1 MSLHFRGGE
10 LQQKGKG
17 IGGFFRIVNSA
28 LNPLVKRVGQ
38 SLLNAATSS
47 TGKAIGRAI
56 SEQALDSTLN
66 MAHDYLSGNSLKESI
81 ESEKKNLKNKAK
93 EILSK
98 QRGRGAPKRKRVVS
112 EKTKVLKKFKAS
124 VNGQLS

>member
-17 IGGFFRIVNSA
+17 IGGFFRIVSSV
-28 LNPLVKRVGQ
+28 LKPLVKRVGQ
-38 SLLNAATSS
+38 SVLNAATSS

-56 SEQALDSTLN
+56 SEQALQSTLN
-66 MAHDYLSGNSLKESI
+66 MTHDYLSGNSLSESF
-81 ESEKKNLKNKAK
+81 ETEKKNLKDKAK
-93 EILSK
+93 NILSK

-112 EKTKVLKKFKAS
+112 VKAEVKKKFKGA
-124 VNGQLS
+124 GFY

>member
-17 IGGFFRIVNSA
+17 IGGFFRIVSSA
-28 LNPLVKRVGQ
+28 LKPLMKRVGQ
-38 SLLNAATSS
+38 SVLNAATSS

-56 SEQALDSTLN
+56 SEQALESTLN
-66 MAHDYLSGNSLKESI
+66 MTNDYLSGNSLTESF
-81 ESEKKNLKNKAK
+81 ENEKKNLKNKAK

-98 QRGRGAPKRKRVVS
+98 QRGRGAPKRKQVVS
-112 EKTKVLKKFKAS
+112 VKKDVLKKFKGS
-124 VNGQLS
+124 GFC

>member
-17 IGGFFRIVNSA
+17 IGGFFRIVSSV
-28 LNPLVKRVGQ
+28 LKPLLKRVGQ
-38 SLLNAATSS
+38 SVLTAATSS

-56 SEQALDSTLN
+56 SEQALESTLN
-66 MAHDYLSGNSLKESI
+66 MTNDYLSGNSLTESF
-81 ESEKKNLKNKAK
+81 ENEKKNLKNKAK

-98 QRGRGAPKRKRVVS
+98 QRGRGAPKRKQVVS
-112 EKTKVLKKFKAS
+112 VKKDLLKKFKGS
-124 VNGQLS
+124 GFC

>member
-17 IGGFFRIVNSA
+17 IGGFFRIVSSA
-28 LNPLVKRVGQ
+28 LKPLIKRVGQ
-38 SLLNAATSS
+38 SVLNAATSS

-56 SEQALDSTLN
+56 SEQVLDSTLN
-66 MAHDYLSGNSLKESI
+66 MTQDYLSGNSLKESF
-81 ESEKKNLKNKAK
+81 ESEKKNLKSKAK
-93 EILSK
+93 EILTK

-112 EKTKVLKKFKAS
+112 EKIEVKKKFK
-124 VNGQLS
+124 GGFY

>member
-17 IGGFFRIVNSA
+17 IGGFFRIVSSA
-28 LNPLVKRVGQ
+28 LKPLMKRVGQ
-38 SLLNAATSS
+38 SVLNAATSS

-56 SEQALDSTLN
+56 SEQALESTLN
-66 MAHDYLSGNSLKESI
+66 MTNDYLSGNSLTESF
-81 ESEKKNLKNKAK
+81 ENEKKNLKNKAK

-98 QRGRGAPKRKRVVS
+98 QRGRGAPKRKQVVS
-112 EKTKVLKKFKAS
+112 VKTDVLKKFKGS
-124 VNGQLS
+124 GFC

>member
-17 IGGFFRIVNSA
+17 IGGFFRIVSSA
-28 LNPLVKRVGQ
+28 LKPLIKRVGQ
-38 SLLNAATSS
+38 SVLNAATSS

-56 SEQALDSTLN
+56 SEQALESTLN
-66 MAHDYLSGNSLKESI
+66 MTNDYLSGNSLTESF
-81 ESEKKNLKNKAK
+81 ENEKKNLKNKAK

-98 QRGRGAPKRKRVVS
+98 QRGRGAPKRKQVVS
-112 EKTKVLKKFKAS
+112 VKTDVLKKFKGS
-124 VNGQLS
+124 GFC

>member
-17 IGGFFRIVNSA
+17 IGGFYRIVNSV
-28 LNPLVKRVGQ
+28 LKPFVKRVGQ
-38 SLLNAATSS
+38 SVLKAATST

-56 SEQALDSTLN
+56 SEQALESTLN
-66 MAHDYLSGNSLKESI
+66 MTQDYLTGNSLSESF
-81 ESEKKNLKNKAK
+81 ENEKKNLKNKAK

-98 QRGRGAPKRKRVVS
+98 QRGRGAPKRKQVVS
-112 EKTKVLKKFKAS
+112 VKTDVLKKFKGS
-124 VNGQLS
+124 GFR

>member
-17 IGGFFRIVNSA
+17 IGGFFRIVSSV
-28 LNPLVKRVGQ
+28 LKPLVKRVGQ
-38 SLLNAATSS
+38 SVLNAATSS

-56 SEQALDSTLN
+56 SEQALESTLN
-66 MAHDYLSGNSLKESI
+66 MTNDYLSGNSLTESF
-81 ESEKKNLKNKAK
+81 ENEKKNLKNKAK

-98 QRGRGAPKRKRVVS
+98 QKGRGAPKRKQIISVKK
-112 EKTKVLKKFKAS
+112 EIQKKFKGS
-124 VNGQLS
+124 GFY

>member
-17 IGGFFRIVNSA
+17 IGGFYRILSGV
-28 LNPLVKRVGQ
+28 LKPFVKHVGQ
-38 SLLNAATSS
+38 SVFNVATSS

-56 SEQALDSTLN
+56 SEQVLDSTLN
-66 MAHDYLSGNSLKESI
+66 MTQDYLSGNSLKESF

-98 QRGRGAPKRKRVVS
+98 QRGRGAPKRKQVESVKS
-112 EKTKVLKKFKAS
+112 EVKKKFKGS
-124 VNGQLS
+124 GFY

>member
-17 IGGFFRIVNSA
+17 IGGFFRIMSSA
-28 LNPLVKRVGQ
+28 LKPLIRRVGQ
-38 SLLNAATSS
+38 SVLNAATSS

-56 SEQALDSTLN
+56 SEQALESTLN
-66 MAHDYLSGNSLKESI
+66 MTNDYLSGNSLTESF
-81 ESEKKNLKNKAK
+81 ENEKKNLKNKAK

-98 QRGRGAPKRKRVVS
+98 QRGRGAPKRKQVVS
-112 EKTKVLKKFKAS
+112 VKTDVLKKFKGS
-124 VNGQLS
+124 GFC

>member
-17 IGGFFRIVNSA
+17 IGGFFRIVSSA
-28 LNPLVKRVGQ
+28 LKPLMKRVGQ
-38 SLLNAATSS
+38 SVLNAATSS

-56 SEQALDSTLN
+56 SEQALESTLN
-66 MAHDYLSGNSLKESI
+66 MTNDYLSGNSLTESF
-81 ESEKKNLKNKAK
+81 ENEKKNLKNKAK

-98 QRGRGAPKRKRVVS
+98 QRGRGAPKRKQVESVKS
-112 EKTKVLKKFKAS
+112 EVKKKFKGS
-124 VNGQLS
+124 GFY